1 MTNCLTQGRFV
12 IQGSSVMLVTAA
24 TDGYFTLW
32 DLTDTL
38 KQFYTISSSSLK
50 AIGQFDPET
59 FPEDITCENRHEVHS
74 NSIKAMELV
83 LLSDTTT
90 MIVSGGDDNS
100 LSISLLGTDPNRTAE
115 ADTHVSTISIP
126 DAHAASITAIKVLSQ
141 TRSEANNVGVETAKI
156 ILASAGND
164 HRVKIWSITA
174 PLSQTSRSIE
184 AQFVQDRYS
193 AVADISSMGLV
204 RRSDYS
210 VSSSEESYATLL
222 VGGVGIELLKINS

>member
-1 MTNCLTQGRFV
+1 MTNCLTQGRFI
-12 IQGSSVMLVTAA
+12 IQGTSVTLVTAA

-38 KQFYTISSSSLK
+38 KRFYTISSSSLK
-50 AIGQFDPET
+50 GNGKFDPET
-59 FPEDITCENRHEVHS
+59 SPEDITCENRHEVHS

-83 LLSDTTT
+83 LLSDTRT

-100 LSISLLGTDPNRTAE
+100 LSISLLATDPNQTAE

-141 TRSEANNVGVETAKI
+141 TRGGANDVGIETAKI

-164 HRVKIWSITA
+164 HRVKIWSITV
-174 PLSQTSRSIE
+174 PLSQNSSSIE

-204 RRSDYS
+204 RRSDSS

-222 VGGVGIELLKINS
+222 VGGVGIELLKIKA